1 MKSPSEDV
9 KDMITQSGGV
19 GEFAVNVFISEEPP
33 QPDLCVTIYDTGGYP
48 ADLAVDIYNPTIQ
61 VRVRG
66 AVGGYQ
72 AAYQKALAVLT
83 ILHGIHNETWNST
96 RYILIQ
102 AMSDILNIGTDDKG
116 RPLLTIN
123 FRIMRT

>member
-1 MKSPSEDV
+1 MNSPSEDV
-9 KDMITQSGGV
+9 KDMITQSAGV
-19 GEFAVNVFISEEPP
+19 GTFGVGVFISVEPP
-33 QPDLCVTIYDTGGYP
+33 TPDLCVTIYDTGGYP

-83 ILHGIHNETWNST
+83 LLHGVHNETWNGT
-96 RYILIQ
+96 RYILIR
-102 AMSDILNIGTDDKG
+102 AMSDILNVGEDDKG
-116 RPLLTIN
+116 RPILTIN
-123 FRIMRT
+123 FQLMRT